1 MKKNYTQ
8 SEVLIIGAGFIGQ
21 IMALMLASSKIT
33 VTLVDK
39 NNFEKS
45 DKRTTAISQGS
56 SRIFK
61 NLGIWKQL
69 KNKTEGIN
77 KIFVSDQDSQDY
89 LKFDSSVLNEGKL
102 GFIIENQ
109 YFRKI
114 LKKEISQSKYIS
126 TFEKNEITNIYENK
140 KENASKVF
148 AESRDK
154 IVVSD
159 LIIAADGRTSAT
171 RKLLNL
177 KYHETIYEQ
186 NAYVFNIFHE
196 EKHNGVA
203 LEKFFPEGPLA
214 ILPMKAL
221 LKPYQNR
228 SSVVWTV
235 DQKLGDLTKITKK
248 EFLAEFS
255 KRYDNFFGKLIK
267 SSKPSVYPLNLI
279 YAYDTITEKVV
290 LVGDAAQGIH
300 PIAGQGFNLGL
311 RDCKLLHNIILDA
324 KLTGQ
329 KFNCLNLLKRY
340 QNIRSIDRS
349 LFIEATDKLN
359 KIFSNNSQ
367 SLKIIRKFGMRF
379 INKSDFIKN
388 QLMKNAMGL
397 QDLNIPYLT

>member
-8 SEVLIIGAGFIGQ
+8 TEVLIIGAGFIGQ

-39 NNFEKS
+39 NNFERR

-56 SRIFK
+56 SRIFEK
-61 NLGIWKQL
+61 LGIWKHL
-69 KNKTEGIN
+69 KNKSEGIN
-77 KIFVSDQDSQDY
+77 KIFVSDQYSQDY
-89 LKFDSSVLNEGKL
+89 LKFDSSAVNEGKL

-109 YFRKI
+109 SFRKI
-114 LKKEISQSKYIS
+114 LKKEISQSIYIS
-126 TFEKNEITNIYENK
+126 TYENNEITKIYKNK
-140 KENASKVF
+140 KENFSKIF
-148 AESRDK
+148 AESSDK
-154 IVVSD
+154 IFVSD

-186 NAYVFNIFHE
+186 NSYVFNIFHE
-196 EKHNGVA
+196 EKHNGIA

-221 LKPYQNR
+221 SKPFQNR

-248 EFLAEFS
+248 EFSAEFS

-267 SSKPSVYPLNLI
+267 FSKPSVYPLNLI

-311 RDCKLLHNIILDA
+311 RDCELLHNIILEA

-359 KIFSNNSQ
+359 KIFSNNSN
-367 SLKIIRKFGMRF
+367 SLKILRKFGMRF
-379 INKSDFIKN
+379 INKSDFIKK